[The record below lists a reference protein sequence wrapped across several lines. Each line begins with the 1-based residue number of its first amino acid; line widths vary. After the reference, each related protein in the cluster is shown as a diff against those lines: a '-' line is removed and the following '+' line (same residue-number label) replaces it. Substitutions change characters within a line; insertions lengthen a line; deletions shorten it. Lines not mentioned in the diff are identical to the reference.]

1 MKRILTTIAV
11 IIFIVC
17 ITITIKAVASLN
29 KMEDQED
36 KITNLYI
43 ELDNAKEIIDKQQQ
57 KIKDYEYRLNA
68 IDINARLE
76 ASENE

>member
-1 MKRILTTIAV
+1 MKKLFITIAIIV
-11 IIFIVC
+11 IILCF
-17 ITITIKAVASLN
+17 TITIKAVANLN

-36 KITNLYI
+36 KITKLYI

-68 IDINARLE
+68 IDLRDRLE
-76 ASENE
+76 AAE

>member
-1 MKRILTTIAV
+1 MKKILKIIAI

-17 ITITIKAVASLN
+17 ITVTIKAVASLN

-36 KITNLYI
+36 KIINLYI

-57 KIKDYEYRLNA
+57 KIKDYEYRLNK
-68 IDINARLE
+68 IDIDDRLE
-76 ASENE
+76 AAE

>member
-1 MKRILTTIAV
+1 MKKILKIIA
-11 IIFIVC
+11 IIVFIVC

-57 KIKDYEYRLNA
+57 KIKDYEYRLNK
-68 IDINARLE
+68 IDIDDRLE
-76 ASENE
+76 AAE

>member
-1 MKRILTTIAV
+1 MKKIFITIAI

-57 KIKDYEYRLNA
+57 KIKDYEYRLNK
-68 IDINARLE
+68 IDIDDRLE
-76 ASENE
+76 AAE